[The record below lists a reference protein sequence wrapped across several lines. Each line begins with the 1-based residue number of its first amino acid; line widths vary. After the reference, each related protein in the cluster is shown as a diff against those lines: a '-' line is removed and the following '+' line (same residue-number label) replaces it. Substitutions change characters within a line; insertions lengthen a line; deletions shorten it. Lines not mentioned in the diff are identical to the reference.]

1 MKVAE
6 LLKSGKGTPV
16 TPETFAVWMENKR
29 KKREL
34 EAKKAVETELRKKK
48 GGKGLS
54 VLTGRDLYNFK
65 KDLFQVDG
73 LTGEEGENGH
83 EEGVEESK
91 EEELEAAAD
100 EVAAK
105 VQSELFLCEEDD
117 DLDDLDDD

>member
-1 MKVAE
+1 M
-6 LLKSGKGTPV
+6 KSGKGTPV
-16 TPETFAVWMENKR
+16 TPETFSVWMEGKR

-54 VLTGRDLYNFK
+54 VLSGRDLFSFK
-65 KDLFQVDG
+65 KDLFEVDG
-73 LTGEEGENGH
+73 LTGEEGE
-83 EEGVEESK
+83 ES
-91 EEELEAAAD
+91 EDEQMEDIDESTDVVAD

-105 VQSELFLCEEDD
+105 VQSELFLDGGDE

>member
-1 MKVAE
+1 M
-6 LLKSGKGTPV
+6 KSGKGTPV
-16 TPETFAVWMENKR
+16 TPETFAVWMESKR

-54 VLTGRDLYNFK
+54 VLTGRDLYSFK

-73 LTGEEGENGH
+73 LTGEEGENGQI
-83 EEGVEESK
+83 EGIEESK
-91 EEELEAAAD
+91 EEELDAAE

-105 VQSELFLCEEDD
+105 VQSELFLGDDD
-117 DLDDLDDD
+117 DLDDLEDD